1 MNVPLRLTRLA
12 LSFAALGML
21 SACGGG
27 GGGDAPAAAAPP
39 PPPPA
44 GSITLTG
51 VVARGA
57 ALANAS
63 VAVTCATGT
72 GTATTSATG
81 GYSVAISGGALPC
94 VLKATS
100 SDSTLRLHSVAPA
113 GSATS
118 VTANVTPLTELV
130 VARLTGAE
138 PLTYVAA
145 VSAST
150 LAATA
155 TASAVAAAQ
164 ASVAG
169 TLAAGGVNTS
179 TAGDFISGT
188 LVAAVP
194 GTPGNAYDQVLDALN
209 ARLTTAGTS
218 LAALTTTIA
227 AGNTT
232 PPVGGG
238 TTSTADTATLPA
250 DLLLR
255 PKAANCASLAS
266 ATYRLIKM
274 APSPGSTL
282 TTANDVADFNATTL
296 TFTSVSNPADT
307 LRLVANGNCRYTFAG
322 AGGETSDVVVSPAG
336 VIVVRATIGLDDD
349 TVALSARGTTRMI
362 VGLPVQAIAVAELA
376 GDWNAIG
383 WVRNDETMAFEEEGY
398 FLSVA
403 SSGALTLL
411 KCGSV
416 LIADAACAVDT
427 APLPAFSLNAGG
439 GLNLTSTDPRDPY
452 TDRAFTYRAGSGD
465 LMVVLPGTDG
475 SLLIMSKQRTL
486 ALPAVGNVT
495 ANWNVDLRVSGL
507 AADALYYRTNTV
519 ASVNTGAGTL
529 VRNTANDASTVTA
542 PQTLNFNQARS
553 GYFYRPAASVTASN
567 GSTATVRELWAM
579 PLRGFGLTPYYLPAT
594 SGSGASSNAL
604 FGVSVAK
611 QP

>member
-21 SACGGG
+21 SACGG

-63 VAVTCATGT
+63 VAVTCASGT

-81 GYSVAISGGALPC
+81 SYSVAISGGALPC

-138 PLTYVAA
+138 PLAYVAGVSASSLAGTVTAAA
-145 VSAST
+145 VS
-150 LAATA
+150 
-155 TASAVAAAQ
+155 AAQ
-164 ASVAG
+164 ASVAS
-169 TLAAGGVNTS
+169 TLSAGGVNTS
-179 TAGDFISGT
+179 SAGDFISGQ
-188 LVAAVP
+188 LVAAAP
-194 GTPGNAYDQVLDALN
+194 GVTGNPYDQVLDALN
-209 ARLTTAGTS
+209 ARLTTAGTT
-218 LAALTTTIA
+218 LAVLTTTIA
-227 AGNTT
+227 NGSPSSTGNT
-232 PPVGGG
+232 G
-238 TTSTADTATLPA
+238 TTEAASLPA
-250 DLLLR
+250 DLLLKS
-255 PKAANCASLAS
+255 KASNCASLAS

-274 APSPGSTL
+274 APSPGSTVTAFETVDFDAPTL
-282 TTANDVADFNATTL
+282 SLRLPGTTTVVA
-296 TFTSVSNPADT
+296 TFT
-307 LRLVANGNCRYTFAG
+307 ANGNCRFSSNTG
-322 AGGETSDVVVSPAG
+322 ADIVVSPAG
-336 VIVVRATIGLDDD
+336 VMVARAPIGLDDD

-362 VGLPVQAIAVAELA
+362 VGLPVQAIAVADL
-376 GDWNAIG
+376 GGNWNAIG
-383 WVRNDETMAFEEEGY
+383 WERNDANTAFEETGY
-398 FLSVA
+398 TFSVA
-403 SSGALTLL
+403 GTGAFTSVR
-411 KCGSV
+411 CGSL
-416 LIADAACAVDT
+416 LIADSACVSDSASLPVFSVNAA
-427 APLPAFSLNAGG
+427 G
-439 GLNLTSTDPRDPY
+439 GLNLTSTDPIDPY
-452 TDRAFTYRAGSGD
+452 VDRSFAYRAGSGD
-465 LMVVLPGTDG
+465 LMVVILTANG
-475 SLLIMSKQRTL
+475 SVVVMGKQRALT
-486 ALPAVGNVT
+486 LPAVGNVT